1 MPSPQPVRLLIK
13 ARWIVPVVPEN
24 AVLEN
29 CALAVN
35 NGQIVALLPQEEA
48 EKRFHPEQTINL
60 NSHVLIPGLVNA
72 HGHAA
77 MSLLRGYAEDKP
89 VNEWLEQQIWPAER
103 QWVSEEFVR
112 DGTALAIAEMIRSGT
127 TCFGDMYFFPEQAAQ
142 VAQQAHVRGQIFFPI
157 FDAASVWGSGPDDYF
172 AKGLSLHDD
181 FRSSSLINIGF
192 GPHAPYSVADDHLKK
207 IAIFAQEMDAPI
219 QIHLHESAQ
228 EVADSVTRYGQRPS
242 QRLMELGLLSPL
254 TQCVHV
260 TQVDDVDIALLLQSG
275 AHVIH
280 CPESNMKLASGACPV
295 DRLTRLGVNV
305 ALGTDSAASNNDLD
319 MFGEMKSAALLAK
332 LISGD
337 ASAVS
342 AHSALRMATLN
353 GAKAMGLEDQIGS
366 LEVGKAADITA
377 VEMSELEAQPLHDPV
392 SQLIYTRSAH
402 RVTHVWVAGKAVLL
416 SRQLQTLNEKELL
429 AKARWWHQKISRQP
443 L

>member
-1 MPSPQPVRLLIK
+1 MPSPQPIRLLIK
-13 ARWIVPVVPEN
+13 ARWIIPVVPEN

-60 NSHVLIPGLVNA
+60 NNHVLIPGLINA

-77 MSLLRGYAEDKP
+77 MSLFRGYADDKP

-112 DGTALAIAEMIRSGT
+112 DGAALAIAEMIRSGT
-127 TCFGDMYFFPEQAAQ
+127 TCFADMYFYPEQTAQ
-142 VAQQAHVRGQIFFPI
+142 VAQQAHMRGQIFFPV
-157 FDAASVWGSGPDDYF
+157 FDSASAWGSGPDDYF
-172 AKGLSLHDD
+172 AKGLALHDD
-181 FRSSSLINIGF
+181 FRSSSLVSIGF
-192 GPHAPYSVADDHLKK
+192 GPHAPYSVADEHLKK
-207 IAIFAQEMDAPI
+207 IAVLAQEMDAPI
-219 QIHLHESAQ
+219 HIHLHETAR
-228 EVADSVTRYGQRPS
+228 EVTDSVARYGKRPS
-242 QRLMELGLLSPL
+242 QRLMELGVLSPL
-254 TQCVHV
+254 TQCVHL
-260 TQVDDVDIALLLQSG
+260 TQVEDVDIALLLQSG

-295 DRLTRLGVNV
+295 QQLIDAGVNV

-319 MFGEMKSAALLAK
+319 LFSEMKSAALLAK
-332 LISGD
+332 LVSGD
-337 ASAVS
+337 ASALN
-342 AHSALRMATLN
+342 AHSVLRMATLN

-377 VEMSELEAQPLHDPV
+377 IDMSDLEAQPLHDPV
-392 SQLIYTRSAH
+392 SQLVYTQSAH
-402 RVTHVWVAGKAVLL
+402 RVSHVWIAGKAVLL
-416 SRQLQTLNEKELL
+416 SRQLQTLNEKESL
-429 AKARWWHQKISRQP
+429 AKARWWRQKISRQA